1 MKERLAHIDNA
12 KAIGMLLIIASHVM
26 PTGNV
31 ANEAI
36 YVTWSEVLSSFYVP
50 LFFLLSGIFE
60 PSNPDRKK
68 LKSRVFKLLK
78 YCLIFYLFGILADGL
93 VNGHWTLTGFKS
105 QTTIW
110 FLIVLVWITL
120 IVGIFKNFRYR
131 LLLYVLLTLCGMFLS
146 YKHLSILYLGQALLC
161 LPFYLI
167 GYYCK
172 NFLRQ
177 KAFNWKLALFAFVG
191 WLLLFV
197 LFYKQQNISLN
208 IVTQNYLTFYWDA
221 ILGSFFLI
229 EMCKL
234 IKFDALSY
242 YGRNTIVAMIV
253 QIPIIWIVQ
262 RYWVVDDLVAYYG
275 ASIVIGVLCGCCI
288 PLFRNRYFDVFK

>member
-60 PSNPDRKK
+60 PSNPDWKK

-93 VNGHWTLTGFKS
+93 INNHWTLTGFKS

-120 IVGIFKNFRYR
+120 MDIQEF
-131 LLLYVLLTLCGMFLS
+131 
-146 YKHLSILYLGQALLC
+146 
-161 LPFYLI
+161 
-167 GYYCK
+167 
-172 NFLRQ
+172 
-177 KAFNWKLALFAFVG
+177 
-191 WLLLFV
+191 
-197 LFYKQQNISLN
+197 
-208 IVTQNYLTFYWDA
+208 
-221 ILGSFFLI
+221 
-229 EMCKL
+229 
-234 IKFDALSY
+234 
-242 YGRNTIVAMIV
+242 
-253 QIPIIWIVQ
+253 QI
-262 RYWVVDDLVAYYG
+262 
-275 ASIVIGVLCGCCI
+275 
-288 PLFRNRYFDVFK
+288 